1 MTKQRKAIITGAA
14 DGIGWALARRFAAA
28 GCRIAIAD
36 IDGDRAAMRAAELG
50 DGHIGLACDV
60 AEEASAAAAVT
71 AAAAALGGIDIL
83 VNNAGIGDTH
93 LPTLEQDI
101 GHFERV
107 LKVHLNGTFLMS
119 REVARHMTG
128 SGGAILNI
136 SSIAGLGGLPRRNA
150 YGAAKAGIAQ
160 MTKNLACEWA
170 GIGIRVNALAPGYVG
185 TALVKTLEAAG
196 RIDRGKLERRIPMGR
211 LAEPEEIA
219 EAGWFLCSP
228 AASYVTGAILSVDGG
243 WQAFS
248 DAGDASRP

>member
-1 MTKQRKAIITGAA
+1 MTTQKAIITGAA

-50 DGHIGLACDV
+50 DGHIALACDV
-60 AEEASAAAAVT
+60 AEETSVAAAVT
-71 AAAAALGGIDIL
+71 AAATALGGIDIL

-119 REVARHMTG
+119 REVARHMAG

-228 AASYVTGAILSVDGG
+228 AASYVTGTVLSVDGG

-248 DAGDASRP
+248 DAGDASSR